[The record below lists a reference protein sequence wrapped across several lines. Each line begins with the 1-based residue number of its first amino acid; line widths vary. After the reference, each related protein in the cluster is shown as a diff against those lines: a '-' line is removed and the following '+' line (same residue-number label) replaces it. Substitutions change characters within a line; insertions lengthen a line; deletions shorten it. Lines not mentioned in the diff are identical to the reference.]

1 MLDIGGRKQYR
12 KIRLNWSYFMIR
24 LSKRSDYGLI
34 ALKHLAL
41 HPEEPASAG
50 DIAARYRISTPLMAK
65 VLQKL
70 AKQGLVEARHG
81 AGGGY
86 RLGRDPA
93 AITALDVIAAIDGP
107 IALTSCTTH
116 HGDCRQVG
124 TCNVREP
131 LRRVNETIL
140 ELLKHVTISQMT
152 DEASGSAV
160 VELRV

>member
-1 MLDIGGRKQYR
+1 
-12 KIRLNWSYFMIR
+12 MIR

-34 ALKHLAL
+34 ALKHLAQ
-41 HPEEPASAG
+41 HVDEPASAA
-50 DIAARYRISTPLMAK
+50 DIAAAYQIPTPLMAK

-86 RLGRDPA
+86 RLGRDPST
-93 AITALDVIAAIDGP
+93 ITALDVIAAIDGP
-107 IALTSCTTH
+107 FTLTSCTTH

-131 LRRVNETIL
+131 LRRVNATIL

-152 DEASGSAV
+152 DEASSSPV
-160 VELRV
+160 VELRI